1 MADTT
6 TTNLGLT
13 KPEVGAS
20 NDTWGTKI
28 NADIDSIDAL
38 FNSSQ
43 ALLVTKGGTGGT
55 SAPQG
60 LANLATYTTTAT
72 AAGTTTLTAASTFYQ
87 HFTGTST
94 QTIALPVTSTLQLG
108 WSYRIVNASTG
119 NLTVNS
125 SGSNLVVT
133 VLPGHAAE
141 VRCILTSGTSA
152 ASWDA
157 RVVGFASVTGTGAN
171 VQADSPTLTGT
182 PAAPTAAVDTNTT
195 QLATTAYVVGQGY
208 LKSSTAS
215 TTYAPVNSPA
225 FTGSP
230 TAPTP
235 TAGDNDTSIATT
247 AFVTTAVAAGG
258 GSMTLLGTA
267 TTTSGNTQT
276 ISSLTLTS
284 YRALYV
290 VIKAV
295 SLSAVN
301 IAGWVGFEGS
311 TGSRLTATN
320 SGLAAGDTVSGF
332 AYIDLLAANYYGV
345 SAWSTV
351 AAGTAQASNATPGAQ
366 ALYYGKHGMTTA
378 STSIVFGPG
387 NGTLTF
393 DAGSIDVYGVK

>member
-1 MADTT
+1 MALETGTYISDLVSTNPAGTDTLDKADDHLRLIKST
-6 TTNLGLT
+6 VKATFPNIS
-13 KPEVGAS
+13 GA
-20 NDTWGTKI
+20 
-28 NADIDSIDAL
+28 
-38 FNSSQ
+38 
-43 ALLVTKGGTGGT
+43 VTPTHTELNYVDGVT
-55 SAPQG
+55 SAIQTQLDSKSP
-60 LANLATYTTTAT
+60 LASPT
-72 AAGTTTLTAASTFYQ
+72 
-87 HFTGTST
+87 FTGTPAAPTAAVDTNTT
-94 QTIALPVTSTLQLG
+94 QLATTA
-108 WSYRIVNASTG
+108 Y
-119 NLTVNS
+119 
-125 SGSNLVVT
+125 
-133 VLPGHAAE
+133 
-141 VRCILTSGTSA
+141 
-152 ASWDA
+152 
-157 RVVGFASVTGTGAN
+157 VVGQGYAKLV
-171 VQADSPTLTGT
+171 SPTFTGT

-208 LKSSTAS
+208 LKSSTATS
-215 TTYAPVNSPA
+215 TYAPLASPA
-225 FTGSP
+225 LTGTP

-284 YRALYV
+284 YKALYV

-366 ALYYGKHGMTTA
+366 ALFYGKHGMTTA